1 MVCTPQ
7 CVDMLAKCGAVKGR
21 KTAGGSSRHA
31 GANGGWSA
39 YLFETHDGARPPAS
53 SDRLGSRQPPV
64 AWYAPCICSNGFLDS
79 LNSPPAQVQAIYKD
93 ALLALS
99 KDVDRSR

>member
-1 MVCTPQ
+1 
-7 CVDMLAKCGAVKGR
+7 MLARTAVGLL
-21 KTAGGSSRHA
+21 TF
-31 GANGGWSA
+31 
-39 YLFETHDGARPPAS
+39 FETYHDSARPPAS

-64 AWYAPCICSNGFLDS
+64 AWYAPSICANGFFDA
-79 LNSPPAQVQAIYKD
+79 LNSPPVQVQAIYKD